1 MSELAAPLEVR
12 VSGRTLTGAA
22 MVYGQ
27 RAKDRAEMFEAGSL
41 VPVEPVT
48 LNLQHDPAREIA
60 TTADGSLRLTDG
72 SEALYISA
80 DLREG
85 SAELELVRR
94 GALRGLSVE
103 FAPLRERRESNGLR
117 VVSRAALPAIGLVD
131 AGSYRTSVELRHAAA
146 TLDVESRARM
156 GRTLAVGIPA
166 GKRLACECSG
176 PGCRFA
182 EMVAAGLQTAF
193 DEAFAEHADTVTTWA
208 NYSQPLGSVS
218 KGTLRRTGPTE
229 LAIDLPDDDFGRAVV
244 AANQSTG
251 VVVRPYLDP
260 VDSVGE
266 IVGETMVYSAP
277 VIRAFVVSATDKREG
292 WPTPRMVATPDVD
305 EPGPGG
311 GSGCDRPPVSGAP
324 MPRR

>member
-22 MVYGQ
+22 MVYGS
-27 RAKDRAEMFEAGSL
+27 RAKDRAEMFEPGSL
-41 VPVEPVT
+41 VPVLPVT
-48 LNLQHDPAREIA
+48 LNLQHDPTREIA
-60 TTADGSLRLTDG
+60 TTADGSLRLADTA
-72 SEALYISA
+72 EALNISA

-103 FAPLRERRESNGLR
+103 FAPIRERRESGLR

-131 AGSYRTSVELRHAAA
+131 AGSYRTAVELRHAAA
-146 TLDVESRARM
+146 TLNVESRVRM
-156 GRTLAVGIPA
+156 GRTLAVGIPT

-182 EMVAAGLQTAF
+182 EMVADGLQTAF
-193 DEAFAEHADTVTTWA
+193 DEAFDQFEREVVATWA

-218 KGTLRRTGPTE
+218 RGTLRRTGPTD

-244 AANQSTG
+244 AATESTG

-260 VDSVGE
+260 VDSVGART
-266 IVGETMVYSAP
+266 GETMVYSRP

-292 WPTPRMVATPDVD
+292 WPTPKMIATPNID
-305 EPGPGG
+305 EP
-311 GSGCDRPPVSGAP
+311 RARQ
-324 MPRR
+324 RRIWL